1 MNLDFLKNVDVKEIA
16 VQAKASRVSLNKTP
30 KDGAD
35 FRVYKNGKMF
45 AHPDTTEGFNLE
57 FAPKED
63 GVLVGCG
70 LDIFQSKDWPMI
82 AIDEN
87 MLFVGIVP
95 REGNS
100 KIDVYGN
107 TGYNEDGTPKR
118 SVMSN
123 SVQSFVKESLIP
135 MLEEL
140 YGVNFEEVDFVD
152 LVIQTDFPIVSP
164 NGVYAIPKVVSK
176 GKNKGESTLKARKDI
191 LVCPLTLLEESIE
204 SNQVDLE
211 DSIEEVENEK
221 AELPKMSSEE
231 AFEAPNVNNNF
242 STNTKKE
249 KADA

>member
-1 MNLDFLKNVDVKEIA
+1 MNLDFLKNVDVKEVAIN
-16 VQAKASRVSLNKTP
+16 AKVSRMSLSKTP
-30 KDGAD
+30 RDGAD
-35 FRVYKNGKMF
+35 FRVYKSGKMF
-45 AHPDTTEGFNLE
+45 AHPDTAGLYGLE
-57 FAPKED
+57 FAPKEE
-63 GVLVGCG
+63 GVIVGCG

-95 REGNS
+95 RESNS

-123 SVQSFVKESLIP
+123 SVQSFVKESLVP

-152 LVIQTDFPIVSP
+152 LVIQTDFPIISP
-164 NGVYAIPKVVSK
+164 KGVYAIPKVVSK
-176 GKNKGESTLKARKDI
+176 GKNKGEFTLKARKDI
-191 LVCPLTLLEESIE
+191 LVCPLTIWEEPTNP
-204 SNQVDLE
+204 NQVDLE

-231 AFEAPNVNNNF
+231 AFEAPDVNNNF